1 MQDMKRCH
9 LDKGGLA
16 SAAIANKDQL
26 EGRHVFASCHL
37 GASPWLVAAL
47 QCKDRLLRGII
58 FHQLHQVIATDK
70 K

>member
-1 MQDMKRCH
+1 MKRCH

-47 QCKDRLLRGII
+47 QCKDRLLSGIML
-58 FHQLHQVIATDK
+58 HQLHQVIATDK